1 MSLSV
6 NTSSRFEINPRNYP
20 KDKVHLC
27 GITLWALFVLGF
39 VFIGIQHQLWV
50 ITSFGG
56 LLFLIIPYILCQ
68 HNRGDILEV
77 TDEDLIVS
85 RTNPEKLQF
94 KISRKQPLEITIEH
108 VKSSNSIES
117 TTTLNLWDTDN
128 GFRRRTILGFWLS
141 QEAKIK
147 ASKNLLDF
155 LNNQGF
161 TVNYRNDIE

>member
-1 MSLSV
+1 M
-6 NTSSRFEINPRNYP
+6 NTTSRFEIDPRNYP
-20 KDKVHLC
+20 KDKVYLC
-27 GITLWALFVLGF
+27 GMILWGLLVLGF
-39 VFIGIQHQLWV
+39 TYVGIQHQLWV
-50 ITSFGG
+50 IASFGG
-56 LLFLIIPYILCQ
+56 LLFLIIPYLISQ
-68 HNRGDILEV
+68 RNRGDLLEV
-77 TDEDLIVS
+77 TSENLLVS

-141 QEAKIK
+141 QEVKIK